1 MASSALPSA
10 SQLTYAALPVCPGDV
25 RVYNDECLVS
35 SHTLPSPVWGM
46 RFGRYGR
53 EDHSLI
59 TITKAGAL
67 EIKVGDQ
74 EGQSSEC
81 FQSGVLQQVL
91 SVIADFAGR
100 QQLAQC
106 LHNGMPGSVL
116 QTASCT
122 SLGVR
127 QARLAPTTC

>member
-1 MASSALPSA
+1 M
-10 SQLTYAALPVCPGDV
+10 
-25 RVYNDECLVS
+25 YNDECLVS

-74 EGQSSEC
+74 KGRFGRC
-81 FQSGVLQQVL
+81 FHKLQHSVLLLTLQGETT
-91 SVIADFAGR
+91 AGK
-100 QQLAQC
+100 C
-106 LHNGMPGSVL
+106 LHHVIQGSIL

-122 SLGVR
+122 SPGVR